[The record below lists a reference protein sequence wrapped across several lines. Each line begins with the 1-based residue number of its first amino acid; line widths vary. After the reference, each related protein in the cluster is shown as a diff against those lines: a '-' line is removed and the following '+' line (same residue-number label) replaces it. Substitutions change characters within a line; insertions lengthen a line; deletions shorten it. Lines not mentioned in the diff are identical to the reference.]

1 MDTTSMIAR
10 TVMLEAGP
18 PPPDGGWGW
27 MVVLAGF
34 ICHLVIDGFMYS
46 SGIFFD
52 EFLDYF
58 REGHAATSL
67 ISSITFGCYLI
78 SSPIA
83 SGLTIRYGCRPIAI
97 AGSLI
102 SALGLLI
109 SIYATS
115 IKFLYFSLGLVAGT
129 GFGLTLLPAIVCV
142 TSYFDRR
149 RSLATGI
156 TVCGSGVGTFVMA
169 PLMQALIRYYGWK
182 GALIICSGLNLQG
195 VVAGFLMRPM
205 ASAGAAVGVPSGSDS
220 SLTSTYEP
228 SKLAPATRPLRPV
241 AVYEMSSTIAK
252 PPALGANLGTG
263 PQATEG
269 IMLTMV
275 PGPRSPDSS
284 SLQGRIRV
292 RPDLF
297 YERTLSE
304 EDRQSSMA
312 FFSVDS
318 SLMDGAEHQSQLVTL
333 VDNRN
338 IVARTLFSYQMA
350 AVLGEM
356 LNFRLFSEPAFQ
368 AFALSRVLCGMGYSV
383 PYLFLPSKAVAEVGV
398 SETDASFLLSVIG
411 FSNVVGRVAIGEAAD
426 LVGRGRIWIYTGCV
440 MICGLSTVLSVLA
453 RTYSLLQLYAA
464 AYGAAGGGFITLS
477 SVVVVDLVGLDRLT
491 NAFGLSL
498 LCQGIAT
505 LVGPP
510 LIGWVRDATHSFSPG
525 FVLAGVF
532 QYAAAVVLIAVP
544 YLQLKE
550 ARRRSVATER
560 DSANA

>member
-34 ICHLVIDGFMYS
+34 ICHLVMDGFVYS

-52 EFLDYF
+52 EFLEYF
-58 REGHAATSL
+58 HEGHGATSL
-67 ISSITFGCYLI
+67 ISSITFGCYLM

-97 AGSLI
+97 AGSLM
-102 SALGLLI
+102 SALGLFI
-109 SIYATS
+109 SIYATG
-115 IKFLYFSLGLVAGT
+115 IKFLYFSLGFVSGT

-182 GALIICSGLNLQG
+182 GALIICSGLSLQG

-205 ASAGAAVGVPSGSDS
+205 ASAGAAGGVPSSSSDS
-220 SLTSTYEP
+220 SLSSTYEP
-228 SKLAPATRPLRPV
+228 SELAPATRPLRPV
-241 AVYEMSSTIAK
+241 VVYEMSSTTAM
-252 PPALGANLGTG
+252 PPARGANSGTG
-263 PQATEG
+263 PHASEG
-269 IMLTMV
+269 IMLTVV
-275 PGPRSPDSS
+275 PDSRSPDSG

-312 FFSVDS
+312 FS
-318 SLMDGAEHQSQLVTL
+318 SGADHQSQLVTL

-338 IVARTLFSYQMA
+338 IVVRTLFSYQMA

-356 LNFRLFSEPAFQ
+356 LNVRLLAEPAFQ
-368 AFALSRVLCGMGYSV
+368 AFALSRALCGMGYSV
-383 PYLFLPSKAVAEVGV
+383 PYLFLPSRAVADLGV
-398 SETDASFLLSVIG
+398 SETDASFLMSVIG
-411 FSNVVGRVAIGEAAD
+411 FSNVVGRIAIGEAAD
-426 LVGRGRIWIYTGCV
+426 LVGRRRIWIYIGCV

-453 RTYSLLQLYAA
+453 RTYFVLQLYAA

-498 LCQGIAT
+498 LFLGIAA

-510 LIGWVRDATHSFSPG
+510 LSGWVLDATHSFSPG
-525 FVLAGVF
+525 FVLAGVC
-532 QYAAAVVLIAVP
+532 QYAAGVVLIAVP
-544 YLQLKE
+544 YLQLKK
-550 ARRRSVATER
+550 ARRRSVATTR
-560 DSANA
+560 DSADA

>member
-1 MDTTSMIAR
+1 MIAR

-34 ICHLVIDGFMYS
+34 ICHLVMDGFVYS

-52 EFLDYF
+52 EFLEYF
-58 REGHAATSL
+58 HEGHGATSL
-67 ISSITFGCYLI
+67 ISSITFGCYLM

-97 AGSLI
+97 TGSLM
-102 SALGLLI
+102 SALGLFI
-109 SIYATS
+109 SIYATG
-115 IKFLYFSLGLVAGT
+115 IKFLYFSLGFVSGT

-182 GALIICSGLNLQG
+182 GALIICSGL
-195 VVAGFLMRPM
+195 
-205 ASAGAAVGVPSGSDS
+205 
-220 SLTSTYEP
+220 
-228 SKLAPATRPLRPV
+228 
-241 AVYEMSSTIAK
+241 
-252 PPALGANLGTG
+252 
-263 PQATEG
+263 
-269 IMLTMV
+269 
-275 PGPRSPDSS
+275 

-312 FFSVDS
+312 FS
-318 SLMDGAEHQSQLVTL
+318 SGADHQSQLVTL

-338 IVARTLFSYQMA
+338 IVVRTLFSYKMA

-356 LNFRLFSEPAFQ
+356 LNVRLLAEPAFQ
-368 AFALSRVLCGMGYSV
+368 AFALSRALCGMGYSV
-383 PYLFLPSKAVAEVGV
+383 PYLFLPSRAVADLGV
-398 SETDASFLLSVIG
+398 SETDASFLMSVIG
-411 FSNVVGRVAIGEAAD
+411 FSNVVGRIAIGEAAD
-426 LVGRGRIWIYTGCV
+426 LVGRRRIWIYIGCV

-453 RTYSLLQLYAA
+453 RTYFVLQLYAA

-498 LCQGIAT
+498 LFLGIAA

-510 LIGWVRDATHSFSPG
+510 LSGWVLDATHSFSPG
-525 FVLAGVF
+525 FVLAGVC
-532 QYAAAVVLIAVP
+532 QYAAGVVLIAVP
-544 YLQLKE
+544 YLQLKK
-550 ARRRSVATER
+550 ARRRSVATTR
-560 DSANA
+560 DSADA